1 MYRRSFSRIDM
12 NKPRISAIAALS
24 ENNVIGIDNK
34 LPWHIPADFKRLKE
48 LTMGATLVMGR
59 KTHESIGRLLPGRTT
74 IIVTRDK
81 DYQVEGAIIAH
92 SIDEA
97 IQKAQHLPVIAR
109 SETTKQSGKDP
120 HVAGAPQD
128 ENSSEI
134 FIFGG
139 GQIFEQAMPLINRLY
154 LTIVHTTLDGDAYFP
169 DYSDFTREIERIDGE
184 DNGLSYTFLTLER
197 E

>member
-1 MYRRSFSRIDM
+1 M

-74 IIVTRDK
+74 IIVTRDQN
-81 DYQVEGAIIAH
+81 YRVEGAIVAH

-97 IQKAQHLPVIAR
+97 IERAK
-109 SETTKQSGKDP
+109 ETLLRQGSG
-120 HVAGAPQD
+120 GRG
-128 ENSSEI
+128 EI

-154 LTIVHTTLDGDAYFP
+154 LTIVHATLDGDAYFP
-169 DYSDFTREIERIDGE
+169 DYSDFTREIERVDGE

-197 E
+197 

>member
-1 MYRRSFSRIDM
+1 M

-74 IIVTRDK
+74 IIATRDQN
-81 DYQVEGAIIAH
+81 YSVEGAIVVH

-97 IQKAQHLPVIAR
+97 IERAHEV
-109 SETTKQSGKDP
+109 GK
-120 HVAGAPQD
+120 
-128 ENSSEI
+128 EI

-139 GQIFEQAMPLINRLY
+139 GQIFEQAMPVIERLY

-197 E
+197 

>member
-1 MYRRSFSRIDM
+1 M

-24 ENNVIGIDNK
+24 ENNVIGVDNK

-74 IIVTRDK
+74 IIITRDQN
-81 DYQVEGAIIAH
+81 YRVEGAIVVH

-97 IQKAQHLPVIAR
+97 IERA
-109 SETTKQSGKDP
+109 KQSQKNKIATITQGDL
-120 HVAGAPQD
+120 AMT
-128 ENSSEI
+128 SSNPEI
-134 FIFGG
+134 FVFGG
-139 GQIFEQAMPLINRLY
+139 GQIFEQAMPYIQRLY

-169 DYSDFTREIERIDGE
+169 DYSDFTKEIERIDGE
-184 DNGLSYTFLTLER
+184 DNGFSYTFLTLER
-197 E
+197 

>member
-1 MYRRSFSRIDM
+1 MS
-12 NKPRISAIAALS
+12 KPRISAIAALS

-97 IQKAQHLPVIAR
+97 IQKAQEV
-109 SETTKQSGKDP
+109 GK
-120 HVAGAPQD
+120 
-128 ENSSEI
+128 EI

-139 GQIFEQAMPLINRLY
+139 GQIFEQAMPRIERLY

-169 DYSDFTREIERIDGE
+169 DYSDFTRQIERIDGQ
-184 DNGLSYTFLTLER
+184 DNGFSYTFLTLER
-197 E
+197 